1 MEKMSIKKQ
10 LEWLLRG
17 VSECISEE
25 WLQEK
30 LALNRPLV
38 IKAGFDPTSTNLH
51 LGHTVLLNKLRQFQL
66 LGHQVV
72 FLIGDFTAMIGD
84 PSGRDVTRPQL
95 TKEQV
100 IANAQTYQEQVFKVL
115 DASKTKVIYN
125 SEWLEKLS
133 ASDLIRLMSSH
144 TVARMLE
151 REDFTKRFSTNQP
164 IAIHEFVYPMLQG
177 YDSVE
182 LKADVELGGT
192 DQKFN
197 LLMGRELQKNQQ
209 LAQQVVLMMPLLE
222 GTDGVRKM
230 SKSYGNTIGIT
241 LEAADMFGLLMSI
254 PDEMIERYY
263 GLLTSISNEELALIG
278 KRMQTENPRD
288 IKLDLAEHLVG
299 IYHSEAVSKE
309 ARLGFLNQFSK
320 KKVPDDIPVF
330 TLSVEQQTL
339 PIAPL
344 LKNLEVVESTSQAM
358 RLLKQGAIKIN
369 GEKLTEQ
376 TPVYEHDM
384 VIQVGKRRFLKLC
397 LG

>member
-1 MEKMSIKKQ
+1 M
-10 LEWLLRG
+10 
-17 VSECISEE
+17 
-25 WLQEK
+25 
-30 LALNRPLV
+30 
-38 IKAGFDPTSTNLH
+38 
-51 LGHTVLLNKLRQFQL
+51 
-66 LGHQVV
+66 
-72 FLIGDFTAMIGD
+72 
-84 PSGRDVTRPQL
+84 
-95 TKEQV
+95 
-100 IANAQTYQEQVFKVL
+100 L

-209 LAQQVVLMMPLLE
+209 LAQQVVSMMPLLE

-299 IYHSEAVSKE
+299 IYHSEAVGKE

-397 LG
+397 LA